1 MERADTL
8 HLCEPAR
15 RLTFSSGRLTVTHV
29 GGTTSFL
36 GTSPFG
42 CFMSDDKQ
50 RIVIL
55 GGGFAGVY
63 TAMYL
68 EQGMFPAERDRFEI
82 SLVSLENYMVFQP
95 LLPEVISGTIEMLHV
110 ISPIRR
116 LAKRTNVHTRELQ
129 VIDLERRVVTL
140 GPEFQ
145 PKTKQIPFDHLVIAL
160 GSRLNYDLVPG
171 MREHAIPFKY
181 LGDALRLR
189 NAIVQVL
196 EEADNESDPVERQRL
211 LTFIVGGGGFS
222 GVECIAELHD
232 FLRSALPAYRT
243 LKMSELRVVLLQSAE
258 RILPELGESLAA
270 YAHKILSDRGI
281 EIRLNTRLKAVTSI
295 GVVIQRKDQQS
306 EELIPSRIVVATVPS
321 APHRL
326 VEKLPF
332 EKDKPGRIVVTP
344 EMNVPGK
351 SHIWALGDCAAVPQP
366 DGIMSPPTAQHAL
379 RQAKTCADNI
389 LATLRGT
396 PLKRFSFTGLGK
408 LASLGHRSAVAEVM
422 GIKLRGFIAWLFWR
436 AVYLSKFPGF
446 DRKLRIFT
454 DWFWDQFLPR
464 DITEVRIFQPD
475 AVAREHFHTAEK
487 VFDQGDVGDKVYVL
501 VKGEADVVRD
511 GHSVATLKPGDVFG
525 EMALISDK
533 PRSATVQAKSP
544 VDLISIS
551 RDAFE
556 KLVAHLPGVKSSID
570 EILQKHIAVRDTVLE
585 ATESGS
591 ENERPLAE

>member
-1 MERADTL
+1 M
-8 HLCEPAR
+8 
-15 RLTFSSGRLTVTHV
+15 SS
-29 GGTTSFL
+29 
-36 GTSPFG
+36 
-42 CFMSDDKQ
+42 DKQ

-68 EQGMFPAERDRFEI
+68 EKGMYPIERERFEI

-95 LLPEVISGTIEMLHV
+95 LLPEVISGTIEMMHV
-110 ISPIRR
+110 IAPIRR
-116 LAKRTNVHTRELQ
+116 LAKRTNVLTREIQ
-129 VIDLERRVVTL
+129 AIDLERRVVTL

-145 PKTKQIPFDHLVIAL
+145 PKTKELPFDHLVIAL

-171 MREHAIPFKY
+171 MRDHAIPFKY

-196 EEADNESDPVERQRL
+196 EEADNETEPIERQRL

-243 LKMSELRVVLLQSAE
+243 LKMSEVRVMLLQSAD
-258 RILPELGESLAA
+258 RILPELSESLAA
-270 YAHKILSDRGI
+270 YAHKILTDRGI
-281 EIRLNTRLKAVTSI
+281 DIRLNTRLKAVTSI
-295 GVVIQRKDQQS
+295 GVVIQRKDQQV
-306 EELIPSRIVVATVPS
+306 EELVPSRVTVATVPS

-326 VEKLPF
+326 VETLPY
-332 EKDKPGRIVVTP
+332 EKDKPGRIVVNP

-351 SHIWALGDCAAVPQP
+351 SNIWALGDCAAVPQP

-396 PLKRFSFTGLGK
+396 PMKRFSFTGLGK
-408 LASLGHRSAVAEVM
+408 LASLGHHSAVAEVM
-422 GIKLRGFIAWLFWR
+422 GIKLRGPIAWLFWR
-436 AVYLSKFPGF
+436 GIYLSKFPGF

-464 DITEVRIFQPD
+464 DITEVRIFQQD
-475 AVAREHFHTAEK
+475 AVAREHFHTQET

-501 VKGEADVVRD
+501 VKGEADVIRD
-511 GHSVATLKPGDVFG
+511 GRSLATLKQGDVFG
-525 EMALISDK
+525 EMALISEI
-533 PRSATVQAKSP
+533 PRSASVRAKSP
-544 VDLISIS
+544 LDLISIS
-551 RDAFE
+551 RDAFN
-556 KLVAHLPGVKSSID
+556 KLVTHLPGVKTSMD
-570 EILQKHIAVRDTVLE
+570 EILQKHVTVRDAVLE
-585 ATESGS
+585 QENPQPKSDGS
-591 ENERPLAE
+591 EHK